1 MRGAPRHPV
10 PHRYSYAEEPG
21 RENVY
26 AQGEGRPLSL
36 QPLPLHCEHLALPT
50 SREEDYR
57 PLPTRPLPLYCE
69 NSGSASP
76 KEEDRPLSLQPL
88 PLHYEHLALPAPPEE
103 EYLPLPLRP
112 PSLPLHHGHS
122 GSAPPKEE
130 DRPLS
135 LQPLPLHCEHL
146 ALPASREED
155 QVSFDKLTMLY
166 MSPPSRPAP
175 GLSQGAT
182 KLPSGGSRP
191 IRGSSAMRWP
201 TSTQRPR
208 PKEDNPIVTSRT
220 STDGRP
226 AYLT

>member
-88 PLHYEHLALPAPPEE
+88 PLH
-103 EYLPLPLRP
+103 
-112 PSLPLHHGHS
+112 
-122 GSAPPKEE
+122 
-130 DRPLS
+130 
-135 LQPLPLHCEHL
+135 CEHL

-155 QVSFDKLTMLY
+155 QVSLDKLTMLY

-191 IRGSSAMRWP
+191 IRGYSAMRWP